1 MIYLTYRIAR
11 PSPKK
16 TFSRLT
22 QGRSLALKVALSL
35 SILLTLSFNVSAEA
49 DIVSI
54 SDKEIAKRQSSAKEA
69 SNFVKKGQ
77 RAWEDAAFDKKALE
91 KAYNHYLVAM
101 DLLPLNSSTESQRK
115 VVLDD
120 FCRLS
125 IEYANHL
132 ITRGQLNDAQSVAKT
147 ILSTKY
153 NPNYKPAAQ
162 LLSKL
167 EQIGYFNKSL
177 TPSLANKID
186 QTEILLQQAI
196 GFADTGRYDLA
207 AKHYEEVLTL
217 DPYNK
222 IARKG
227 LESITNQRSEYY
239 NPSFNESRS
248 RMLWHTTRT
257 WERPPHQSRVL
268 DRSTEGVNKITSSS
282 KDAIN
287 RKLNGT
293 IIQKIDLQDATI
305 REVVD
310 YLKQKSRELD
320 TSTDD
325 PQKKGVNIVINLPA
339 PQPPPGETQPQDQA
353 PTTGITENTKVSLSL
368 NSVPLIVAIQY
379 LAEQANIK
387 YNIEPYAISLIHRDE
402 NTEELLTREFRVK
415 ADFIKSDTDS
425 EESNPRAGNRIA
437 SENKDRIKGGRN
449 AKKHLEALGVPFPKG
464 ASAQYNPIGNKL
476 IVRNTQG
483 SLDFIGAMVDS
494 EMGMQ
499 PVLVEIESK
508 FVEISQNNLKELGFD
523 WLLGP
528 LKILGYQS
536 SGGSRSYGQN
546 STNSDYLSGFPAGL
560 GRDFDPNS
568 FEKDGINNF
577 NSPLTAANRS
587 GIGSNV
593 NSAISASSLD
603 SLLLGVPS
611 GSNAASPGIFGLN
624 GIISNA
630 NFQMVIRA
638 LNQKKGVDL
647 MSAPKVTTKSGSIAI
662 IKIVREFPYPLE
674 FQSAAIPQYG
684 GQQGGQGQGQGQAV
698 GFRSDGASG
707 NSTTNFLYQQNPQI
721 VTTSSTV
728 TPTTPSSFTS
738 RDIGVTLEVEPTV
751 GSDNYTIDLN
761 MSPKVEE
768 FEGFIN
774 YGSTIRGPKYTIPTP
789 ANPSGIETFIIT
801 NNYINQ
807 PVFGVRKVTTNV
819 SIWDGQTVSLGGLMR
834 EDVQKVEDRVPLLGD
849 IPLAGRLF
857 RSSVEQKIK
866 RNLIIFVTAR
876 LMDAQGQP
884 LKQENDDEDIVNPV
898 GFPEDLPQPQVNTRS
913 IPN

>member
-1 MIYLTYRIAR
+1 MNLV
-11 PSPKK
+11 
-16 TFSRLT
+16 F
-22 QGRSLALKVALSL
+22 
-35 SILLTLSFNVSAEA
+35 SFNVIAEP
-49 DIVSI
+49 DII
-54 SDKEIAKRQSSAKEA
+54 ALSDKEIAKRQSSVKD
-69 SNFVKKGQ
+69 SSDLVKKAQ
-77 RAWEDAAFDKKALE
+77 RSRDDSEFDKKALE
-91 KAYNHYLVAM
+91 TSYNSYLAAL
-101 DLLPLNSSTESQRK
+101 DLLPLAPSTEAQRK
-115 VVLDD
+115 VVMDS
-120 FCRLS
+120 FCRVA
-125 IEYANHL
+125 IEYAKHL
-132 ITRGQLNDAQSVAKT
+132 IKSGRIPEGESIAKKV
-147 ILSTKY
+147 LSEPY

-162 LLSKL
+162 LLADL
-167 EQIGYFNKSL
+167 EQHGYFNKSL
-177 TPSLANKID
+177 TPSLAEKNKL
-186 QTEILLQQAI
+186 TEESLKKAEAFFAAGRSDIAFSCYEKVLL
-196 GFADTGRYDLA
+196 
-207 AKHYEEVLTL
+207 L
-217 DPYNK
+217 DPYN
-222 IARKG
+222 IAARKG
-227 LESITNQRSEYY
+227 LEVITNQRSKYY
-239 NPSFNESRS
+239 TPSYNETRKRLLSR
-248 RMLWHTTRT
+248 TDQT
-257 WERPPHQSRVL
+257 WERPARGNRLL
-268 DRSTEGVNKITSSS
+268 DRSTVGVTKTTTST

-287 RKLNGT
+287 RKLTGI

-325 PQKKGVNIVINLPA
+325 PQKKGVNIVISLPA
-339 PQPPPGETQPQDQA
+339 PPKSETQPQDQS
-353 PTTGITENTKVSLSL
+353 PTTEITENTKVSLYL

-379 LAEQANIK
+379 LAELANIK

-415 ADFIKSDTDS
+415 ADFIPLDTDS
-425 EESNPRAGNRIA
+425 EASNPQAGNRIA
-437 SENKDRIKGGRN
+437 TGNKDRIKGERN
-449 AKKHLEALGVPFPKG
+449 AKKHLESLGVPFPKG

-508 FVEISQNNLKELGFD
+508 FVEITQNNLKELGFD

-536 SGGSRSYGQN
+536 SGGSRSYGQDT
-546 STNSDYLSGFPAGL
+546 TNSDYLSGFPAGTPNVP
-560 GRDFDPNS
+560 DP
-568 FEKDGINNF
+568 KDGINNL

-587 GIGSNV
+587 GIGSSV
-593 NSAISASSLD
+593 SSAISASSLD
-603 SLLLGVPS
+603 SLLLGIPL
-611 GSNAASPGIFGLN
+611 GSNAASPGIFGLS

-647 MSAPKVTTKSGSIAI
+647 MSAPKVTTKSGSKAT

-674 FQSAAIPQYG
+674 FTMASVPKTE
-684 GQQGGQGQGQGQAV
+684 GQQGGQGQGQGQGQAA
-698 GFRSDGASG
+698 GFQTGGNGG
-707 NSTTNFLYQQNPQI
+707 NSTAPLLYQQNPQI

-728 TPTTPSSFTS
+728 TPTTPTTFTN

-751 GSDNYTIDLN
+751 DADNYTINLDL
-761 MSPKVEE
+761 SPQVVE

-774 YGSTIRGPKYTIPTP
+774 YGSSIRGPKYTIPTP

-807 PVFGVRKVTTNV
+807 PVFGVRQVKTNV
-819 SIWDGQTVSLGGLMR
+819 SIWDGQTVSIGGLMR

-884 LKQENDDEDIVNPV
+884 LKQENEDEDIVNPI
-898 GFPEDLPQPQVNTRS
+898 GLPDDLPQPQVNTRS